1 MDDKAHHYS
10 ITAKGIEG
18 LIVHTGSEVDIP
30 ALGMVNVNVD
40 LRAERKNLPRP
51 SQPVMFTIQA
61 DDDAAIVREAKSS
74 FLR

>member
-1 MDDKAHHYS
+1 MDDKPHHYT
-10 ITAKGIEG
+10 ITATGIEG
-18 LIVHTGSEVDIP
+18 LSVHTGSEVDIP
-30 ALGMVNVNVD
+30 ALSTMNVNVT
-40 LRAERKNLPRP
+40 LRAERRNLSRP